1 MRLGGLA
8 ALLATLAALLATV
21 FAVIPAASASV
32 APGFT
37 DKVVLSGAT
46 QPTAV
51 RFVNGGSYVAEKD
64 GRILFYKSFGSQ
76 PSLVADLSTEV
87 YDAGDHGL
95 LGLAIDPRYPSRPY
109 LYVLYS
115 YDAAIG
121 GTAPR
126 WGVPGVL
133 QDICPTPPG
142 ANIDGCV
149 TSGRLS
155 RLTVKR
161 HSVTS
166 EAVLINDWCNQFTT
180 HSIGDLR
187 FGQDGNLYASGGDG
201 AKVGPFDYG
210 QFGSPVNPCGDP
222 PGGAMSPP
230 GAEGGSLRSQ
240 DLQTPNDPVNLD
252 GTLIRIN
259 PSTGQGAA
267 TNPLASSGDPN
278 ARRIVAYGM
287 RNPFRFTI
295 RPGTNDVWIGDVGL
309 STWEEID
316 RLPNS
321 TTQPVT
327 NFGWPCHEG
336 AGQQPQWASLG
347 LDVCSNLYTAGTATG
362 PYFAYNHAASVVA
375 GDGCPTA
382 HSSISGIA
390 FGGSSFTAPYTRAL
404 FFSDFARN
412 CIWAMLPGANGLPD
426 PARVVSI
433 VSGAAGPVDLE
444 RGPGDDLYYVN
455 IADGTVHRLH
465 G

>member
-1 MRLGGLA
+1 MRLGGLGGLA
-8 ALLATLAALLATV
+8 ALFATV
-21 FAVIPAASASV
+21 FAVTPAAGASL

-37 DKVVLSGAT
+37 DKVVLDGAT
-46 QPTAV
+46 RPTAV

-95 LGLAIDPRYPSRPY
+95 LGLAIDPRFPSRPY

-133 QDICPTPPG
+133 QDVCPTPPG

-155 RLTVKR
+155 RLTIKR
-161 HSVTS
+161 HSMTS

-201 AKVGPFDYG
+201 AKVAPSDYG

-309 STWEEID
+309 NTWEEID
-316 RLPNS
+316 RLPNP

-327 NFGWPCHEG
+327 NFGWHG
-336 AGQQPQWASLG
+336 ARRPVGMPRRERLLQGRQATSSSLHGPPQLFPQMRQQLVAEAARAARAAADDAATPEARLFLTRHANLLEKIASARRRVERRL
-347 LDVCSNLYTAGTATG
+347 TR
-362 PYFAYNHAASVVA
+362 VV
-375 GDGCPTA
+375 PTA
-382 HSSISGIA
+382 AVVESLLE
-390 FGGSSFTAPYTRAL
+390 TAL
-404 FFSDFARN
+404 
-412 CIWAMLPGANGLPD
+412 
-426 PARVVSI
+426 
-433 VSGAAGPVDLE
+433 
-444 RGPGDDLYYVN
+444 
-455 IADGTVHRLH
+455 
-465 G
+465 